1 MEVHISRLD
10 RAGTLRTTKSFVSNA
25 LQDALMNLKLGHHG
39 QLRLSPALL
48 MLLLLPFLAVL
59 PAVPIDETRY
69 LSIAWEMRQTGSWV
83 RLHLNG
89 LPYFDKPP
97 LLFWL
102 VNMSWSVLGA
112 SVWSA
117 RAIVLLCGA
126 GCIELCRRLEIRLA
140 ADASGEAAW
149 LLMGFIFF
157 ALFSGV
163 VMFDVTL
170 CLCVLLGFVAIVTYV
185 QTGDQRAL
193 ILLFVASAMG
203 MLAKG
208 PVALL
213 HLAAPI
219 LAARWW
225 STGTPSV
232 SWRKVSAMLVV
243 AVLGGLPVLLWALAA
258 VHRLGGAHAHNLLLH
273 QTAGR
278 VVESFAHQR
287 PLWWY
292 LPWVP
297 VLLLPWP
304 ILLRWR
310 RLAKLP
316 GERLGSPAARFGVA
330 ASVPALLA
338 FSAVSG
344 KQLHYLLP
352 LLPGIALLI
361 GAWLRRDAELL
372 SPRRMWILVAMLA
385 AAWLW
390 SVFGRAPKN
399 PLGLGGDKAIWLHL
413 LSASLIALTG
423 VYLLTSRKAR
433 TERRAAV
440 VMLLLTVA
448 LVPILRL
455 QLLAAMDLS
464 GIAQRVASLR
474 GHGIPVACSDDD
486 PGLITFL
493 ARLPEPLPEVDD
505 QGRAAWVKQH
515 PEGYFLLYSGRG
527 AARLS
532 GEDTVELGN
541 GWVALVSSQAALA
554 NPKLLDRSP

>member
-1 MEVHISRLD
+1 
-10 RAGTLRTTKSFVSNA
+10 
-25 LQDALMNLKLGHHG
+25 MNLKLGRHG
-39 QLRLSPALL
+39 ELRVSPALW
-48 MLLLLPFLAVL
+48 MLLLLPFLTVL

-69 LSIAWEMRQTGSWV
+69 LSIAWEMRQTGSWI

-102 VNMSWSVLGA
+102 VNLGWSVLGA

-117 RAIVLLCGA
+117 RAIVLLCGM

-140 ADASGEAAW
+140 ADASEEAAW

-170 CLCVLLGFVAIVTYV
+170 CLCVLMGFLAIVTYV
-185 QTGDQRAL
+185 QTGERRAL
-193 ILLFVASAMG
+193 ILLFVASALG
-203 MLAKG
+203 MLTKG
-208 PVALL
+208 PVTLL
-213 HLAAPI
+213 HFAGPI

-225 STGTPSV
+225 SLAAPPA
-232 SWRKVSAMLVV
+232 SWRKVVTMFLA
-243 AVLGGLPVLLWALAA
+243 AVLGALPVLLWALMA
-258 VHRLGGAHAHNLLLH
+258 VHHMGGAHAHDLLLH

-278 VVESFAHQR
+278 VVDSFAHQR

-310 RLAKLP
+310 RVASLP
-316 GERLGSPAARFGVA
+316 GARLGTPAARFGVTA
-330 ASVPALLA
+330 CVPALIA
-338 FSAVSG
+338 FSVVSG

-352 LLPGIALLI
+352 LLPGVALLL
-361 GAWLRRDAELL
+361 GAWLRQDRALL
-372 SPRRMWILVAMLA
+372 SPRRLWIPIAMLA
-385 AAWLW
+385 VAWLW
-390 SVFGRAPKN
+390 SIFGKTPKS
-399 PLGLGGDKAIWLHL
+399 PLGVGGDTAIWLHL
-413 LSASLIALTG
+413 LSASLIALT
-423 VYLLTSRKAR
+423 VAYVLISRKAR

-440 VMLLLTVA
+440 VMLLLTLA
-448 LVPILRL
+448 LLPILRL
-455 QLLAAMDLS
+455 QLLAPMDLTA
-464 GIAQRVASLR
+464 IAQRVASLR
-474 GHGIPVACSDDD
+474 GQGIPVACTDDD

-505 QGRAAWVKQH
+505 QHRAAWVQQH
-515 PEGYFLLYSGRG
+515 PTGYLLIYSGRG
-527 AARLS
+527 TARA
-532 GEDTVELGN
+532 GVEDTASLGN
-541 GWVALVSSQAALA
+541 GWVSLVSSQAALA
-554 NPKLLDRSP
+554 DPNLLERSP